1 VRDSQAR
8 RLLVALQCNR
18 TQPHLDGAC
27 SKDDLSVPAGA
38 AFCLLHTA
46 PYDDGSSAAG
56 VAVGVVNRKEGHGQG
71 RGVRESSQPAD
82 AACVQDAGRGFAT
95 VLQLPPKR

>member
-1 VRDSQAR
+1 MQPDAAPPR
-8 RLLVALQCNR
+8 R
-18 TQPHLDGAC
+18 AC